1 MHFGYLKHLLWS
13 ALGLSFLITALT
25 IQVYPLINAFWAKT
39 GLNSTNI
46 YSDSFS
52 NQPFY
57 LFLAN
62 MDCSTYENNT
72 ITAAVKCSIAVIVAY
87 GSVIGRVGPLECLIM
102 TVVGTIGYEK
112 NRTIVMGIGQ
122 DVFGSFTVFTFG
134 GFLGLTV
141 GSALAIR

>member
-39 GLNSTNI
+39 GLNSTGI
-46 YSDSFS
+46 FSDSFS
-52 NQPFY
+52 NQQVN

-62 MDCSTYENNT
+62 MDSSAYENNT
-72 ITAAVKCSIAVIVAY
+72 ITAAVKCGIAVIIAF

-102 TVVGTIGYEK
+102 TVVGTFGYEK
-112 NRTIVMGIGQ
+112 NRTIVMTIGQ

-134 GFLGLTV
+134 GFLGLTL
-141 GSALAIR
+141 GSVLALR